1 VSSLDRIIAGA
12 HALAKAGAN
21 FRDFEHEQHRLQLQL
36 VTGSDQAVVIL
47 AAAAKIQ
54 PPNTGTAE
62 RTAIEL
68 AKAGFTAQQ
77 IDAALP
83 TIFEAHYKRPLAP
96 AVAIRRAELLATWTN
111 TLALTPEQIRRAG
124 WLVREHEET
133 HL

>member
-83 TIFEAHYKRPLAP
+83 TIFEATTSGRSPPPSLSAGPSCSRHGP
-96 AVAIRRAELLATWTN
+96 
-111 TLALTPEQIRRAG
+111 TPSP
-124 WLVREHEET
+124 
-133 HL
+133 